1 MPDPKNKKHRDTIR
15 INNPSKIYK
24 PNDHVTED
32 DFEKQ
37 FAQIKGDSSTFPQSS
52 VEDYS
57 NIKVDDI
64 GPYVVRNSSNKMKTE
79 GSALYAKISASCK
92 AAAKRKFKVWPS
104 AYASGWG
111 VRCTKAGG
119 PSKFGGGKKK

>member
-1 MPDPKNKKHRDTIR
+1 MPNQKNKKHRDTIR
-15 INNPSKIYK
+15 INKPSKTYK
-24 PNDHVTED
+24 PGDYVTED

-37 FAQIKGDSSTFPQSS
+37 FAKKEGDASTFPQHS

-57 NIKVDDI
+57 TIQVDKI
-64 GPYVVRNSSNKMKTE
+64 GPYVVKSGINM
-79 GSALYAKISASCK
+79 GSPLYGKISSACK

-119 PSKFGGGKKK
+119 PSKFGGKKKK

>member
-15 INNPSKIYK
+15 INKPSKIYK
-24 PNDHVTED
+24 PNDHVSED

-37 FAQIKGDSSTFPQSS
+37 FAKTKGDSSTFPQSS

-57 NIKVDDI
+57 TIQVDKK
-64 GPYVVRNSSNKMKTE
+64 GPYVVRNSSNQMKAE
-79 GSALYAKISASCK
+79 GSALYAKISSACK
-92 AAAKRKFKVWPS
+92 AAAKKKFKVWPS

-119 PSKFGGGKKK
+119 PGKFGGKNKK

>member
-15 INNPSKIYK
+15 INKPSKIYK
-24 PNDHVTED
+24 KGDYVTED

-37 FAQIKGDSSTFPQSS
+37 FAKKEGDASTFPQLS

-57 NIKVDDI
+57 TIKVDKK
-64 GPYVVRNSSNKMKTE
+64 GPYVTKNPINM
-79 GSALYAKISASCK
+79 GSPLYAKISGPCK

-119 PSKFGGGKKK
+119 PQNYGSKKK

>member
-1 MPDPKNKKHRDTIR
+1 MTNHKNKKHRDTIR
-15 INNPSKIYK
+15 INKPSKIYK
-24 PNDHVTED
+24 PGDYVTED

-37 FAQIKGDSSTFPQSS
+37 FAKKEGDASTFPQLS

-57 NIKVDDI
+57 TIKVDKK
-64 GPYVVRNSSNKMKTE
+64 GPYVTKNPINMK
-79 GSALYAKISASCK
+79 SPLYGKISSACK